1 MNDLN
6 SQKSYKNWNIF
17 AALVLGAL
25 ILAEGLL
32 LFWIHR
38 LHMLP
43 PLYFGILA
51 AGCLLTTGGLSLLL
65 IRRQLGKWQRA
76 QGFTRQIFGCIL
88 SLVLIAG
95 CVLGTL
101 AVSKLYGTIS
111 AITTVNKIQVLLEVY
126 VPAEDPAQYIQDA
139 SGYTFALAETTDP
152 EDAEKALAELE
163 RILGGT
169 VQAVTYPS
177 SFALI
182 DALYAG
188 EVDAIVL
195 NSSYLSVLDSLEG
208 YGDFN
213 DRARVIHEYIIEKE
227 IIVEAPVQNTGSSSF
242 LLYISGNDA
251 RRQLLADGGSD
262 VNILAAVNPEAKQ
275 VLLVN
280 TPRDYYVENP
290 AGDGARDKLSHCG
303 LNGIGNCIGAMTNLY
318 GHEIDYYA
326 RINFTGF
333 KTLVDAVGGVTV
345 HTDFAF
351 KAGDYYIGKGDVHLN
366 GDEALAFARERKAL
380 AGGDNTRGKNQM
392 KLISALI
399 DQLSTSTLLTHYGDI
414 LDSLEGMFTTSMPPE
429 VISQL
434 VQSQLKDMSGWDVL
448 SFAVTGDGG
457 SDSCWAVGGGY
468 GYVMYPH
475 EHMVSHASNLI
486 GRVLAGEVLTQEDL
500 TVS

>member
-1 MNDLN
+1 M
-6 SQKSYKNWNIF
+6 
-17 AALVLGAL
+17 LGIL
-25 ILAEGLL
+25 ILAEGVL
-32 LFWIHR
+32 LFWIYR

-43 PLYFGILA
+43 ALYFGILT
-51 AGCLLTTGGLSLLL
+51 AGCVLTTLGLSLLL
-65 IRRQLGKWQRA
+65 IRRQLGKWQRK
-76 QGFTRQIFGCIL
+76 QGFAKQIFGCIF
-88 SLVLIAG
+88 SLILIAG
-95 CVLGTL
+95 CILGTL

-111 AITTVNKIQVLLEVY
+111 AITTVNKINVLLEVY

-139 SGYTFALAETTDP
+139 AGYTFALAETTEA

-163 RILGGT
+163 RIFGDSVT
-169 VQAVTYPS
+169 AVTYPS

-188 EVDAIVL
+188 EVDAIIL

-208 YGDFN
+208 YGDFT
-213 DRARVIHEYIIEKE
+213 DQARVIHEYIIEKE
-227 IIVEAPVQNTGSSSF
+227 VIVEEPVQNTGSSSF

-251 RRQLLADGGSD
+251 RKQLLADGGSD

-303 LNGIGNCIGAMTNLY
+303 LNGIQNCISAMSGLY

-333 KTLVDAVGGVTV
+333 KTLVDAVGGVTIYSDV
-345 HTDFAF
+345 AF
-351 KAGDYYIGKGDVHLN
+351 KAGNYYIQKGENYLDGEH
-366 GDEALAFARERKAL
+366 ALAFARERKAL
-380 AGGDNTRGKNQM
+380 AGGDNDRGKNQM

-399 DQLSTSTLLTHYGDI
+399 DQLSASTLLVNYADI
-414 LDSLEGMFTTSMPPE
+414 LDSLEGMFSTSMPPE

-434 VQSQLKDMSGWDVL
+434 VQAQLMDMSGWDVL
-448 SFAVTGDGG
+448 SFAVTGDNGN
-457 SDSCWAVGGGY
+457 DSCWAVGGGY

-475 EHMVSHASNLI
+475 ENMVNHASDLI
-486 GRVLAGEVLTQEDL
+486 GRVLDGEVLTQDDL
-500 TVS
+500 IVS